1 MESVIYDGRYSIIFD
16 DKHTWHDWTLIPASR
31 PIIPLP
37 QMNIKEVEIPGRSGS
52 LDLSLYQ
59 AGHITY
65 KNRSATFSFYV
76 ANDVRSWMDTYTRI
90 ANHLLGKKVKIILSE
105 EPKYY
110 YYGYC
115 TPNIGN
121 GEQRLVVQIS
131 ADLDPFKRPCLLDPS
146 LKNIS
151 VSGSKDLVING
162 TIAYDSP
169 TITTSKQITVT
180 HDGSSWTVP
189 SGTHILY
196 ELQLGPGKHTVNLQG
211 TSTVTF
217 DYRGGIF

>member
-16 DKHTWHDWTLIPASR
+16 GKHSWYDWTLIPASR
-31 PIIPLP
+31 FIIPLP
-37 QMNIKEVEIPGRSGS
+37 QMNTKEVEIPGKSGS
-52 LDLSLYQ
+52 LDLSTYQ
-59 AGHITY
+59 SGHITY

-76 ANDVRSWMDTYTRI
+76 PNDVRSWMETYSRI
-90 ANHLLGKKVKIILSE
+90 SNHLFGHKVKIILSE
-105 EPKYY
+105 DPKYY

-131 ADLDPFKRPCLLDPS
+131 ANLDPFRRPYYLRTDFKDIEL
-146 LKNIS
+146 
-151 VSGSKDLVING
+151 SGNKELEIEG

-169 TITTSKQITVT
+169 VITTSNEITVASG
-180 HDGSSWTVP
+180 DVEVQIP
-189 SGTHILY
+189 AGTHTVY
-196 ELQLGPGKHTVNLQG
+196 ELQFGPGTHKVEMRGDAL
-211 TSTVTF
+211 VTF